1 MRVTVR
7 RPGRSTQPVT
17 RVRKRAEDGLVNRS
31 VKRPSRRS
39 HSMMGES
46 SGPGAAPA
54 GDAEDIVSKSAPPWI
69 GRRATVPTGA
79 PPPSLLHP
87 HPPVNASSAARP
99 TDCEKCESPPAESA
113 RRRAALLYTSS
124 RTFPRSR
131 RNPGGLLAVTNS
143 CTSIRMTDEELKLRV
158 LALRAQG
165 RSGKEIAR
173 ALRVRPATVAALV
186 RTIARREV
194 VAAPE
199 PAVVG
204 CWVSPG
210 WRAGLTVEGHPDW
223 PDEEGADSGAAGLVA
238 VLVAREHRY
247 GKVTVCGYLVDVY
260 CLGVKDVVG
269 PRAMHERE
277 LSGFVERYYEG
288 YPSPPLAAPIDL
300 ARHLAWGAVEY
311 ARTLGFE
318 PAHGFNATAAH
329 LGPLTESSAIRFG
342 RDGRPLYVQGP
353 HDDAAR

>member
-1 MRVTVR
+1 
-7 RPGRSTQPVT
+7 
-17 RVRKRAEDGLVNRS
+17 
-31 VKRPSRRS
+31 
-39 HSMMGES
+39 
-46 SGPGAAPA
+46 
-54 GDAEDIVSKSAPPWI
+54 
-69 GRRATVPTGA
+69 
-79 PPPSLLHP
+79 
-87 HPPVNASSAARP
+87 
-99 TDCEKCESPPAESA
+99 
-113 RRRAALLYTSS
+113 
-124 RTFPRSR
+124 
-131 RNPGGLLAVTNS
+131 
-143 CTSIRMTDEELKLRV
+143 MTDEELKLRV

-353 HDDAAR
+353 HDDAARILQTLEDSVGQGGFEFVAHSVRESRPAAVPPARRTLRAGGRRASGDVVQEGRAWRTGNR